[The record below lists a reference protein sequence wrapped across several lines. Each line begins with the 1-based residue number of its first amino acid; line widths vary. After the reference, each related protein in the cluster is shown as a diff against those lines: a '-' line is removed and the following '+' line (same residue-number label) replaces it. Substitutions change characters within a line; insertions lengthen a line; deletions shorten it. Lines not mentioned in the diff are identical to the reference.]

1 MPRSEQNEAKSR
13 EVKLEPWSH
22 LILLG
27 IPCSVNTSSI
37 RRIVVSESNLSEFL
51 Q

>member
-27 IPCSVNTSSI
+27 ISCSVT
-37 RRIVVSESNLSEFL
+37 LL
-51 Q
+51 T